1 MAYYSLTD
9 VPSNFK
15 EGIDWLLAL
24 KGDDPHHYLQAMGTA
39 LHDLLSR
46 HYVGFTRLPALE
58 KIKLISRKFLEEGGL
73 KGQPFVKELLERYK
87 APMSKNPEQLAK
99 VFSRV
104 DESDYKNV
112 VRARRATP
120 RSIAKNIGE
129 VVDAAEK
136 FLEGIKET
144 DKYTNTYGSGATW
157 IGSCADDPEACAVVF
172 VGIAPMLYAGLRSLQ
187 EASLDAQKEGPHS
200 DAANRLGKMFKALG
214 YEERDCIDGLK
225 ASDIRKALEGVNKQ
239 ILAIV
244 YNIAGFWAFY

>member
-112 VRARRATP
+112 
-120 RSIAKNIGE
+120 
-129 VVDAAEK
+129 
-136 FLEGIKET
+136 
-144 DKYTNTYGSGATW
+144 
-157 IGSCADDPEACAVVF
+157 
-172 VGIAPMLYAGLRSLQ
+172 